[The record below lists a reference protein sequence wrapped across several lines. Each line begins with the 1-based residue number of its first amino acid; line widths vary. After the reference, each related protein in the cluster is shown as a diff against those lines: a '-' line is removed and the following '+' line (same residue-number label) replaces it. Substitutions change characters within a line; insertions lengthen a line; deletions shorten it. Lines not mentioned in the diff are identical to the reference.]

1 LYHYGGIVKIQRAG
15 QTALEKRGDKM
26 KELEKELTKIAEKNI
41 YTLRGRGD
49 LESRNTDWQDFSNIA
64 VWELKDALREAYEL
78 GRAEAK
84 KEK

>member
-1 LYHYGGIVKIQRAG
+1 MNKDLLQ
-15 QTALEKRGDKM
+15 
-26 KELEKELTKIAEKNI
+26 ELTKIAEKNI

-49 LESRNTDWQDFSNIA
+49 LESRNIDWQDFSNIA
-64 VWELKDALREAYEL
+64 IWELKDALIEAYEL